1 MPSTQQQALR
11 LDRLLAA
18 LGLLAVLAGAAI
30 ATEAA
35 DLPTSSDALWA
46 LTVSVL
52 GLVVGMIAGEKG
64 AG

>member
-1 MPSTQQQALR
+1 M
-11 LDRLLAA
+11 LAA

-35 DLPTSSDALWA
+35 DLPKSSDALWA

-52 GLVVGMIAGEKG
+52 GLVVGLIAGEKG